1 MTMLE
6 QIVRLGWRIVEV
18 VLLLVV
24 LCVLLNIIVGQGSG
38 VFIASVAAN
47 ALGFLQA
54 IPSGTVVGV
63 LLVVL
68 LYWTIK
74 AR

>member
-1 MTMLE
+1 MTMIE

-38 VFIASVAAN
+38 IFITSVAAN

-63 LLVVL
+63 VLVVL

>member
-1 MTMLE
+1 MLE

-38 VFIASVAAN
+38 AFIASVAAN

-63 LLVVL
+63 LLVVAVS
-68 LYWTIK
+68 LYWTNK

>member
-1 MTMLE
+1 MLE
-6 QIVRLGWRIVEV
+6 QIVKLGWRIVEV
-18 VLLLVV
+18 VVLLVV

-38 VFIASVAAN
+38 VFIESVAAN

-63 LLVVL
+63 LLVVVVL
-68 LYWTIK
+68 LYWTTK